1 LFSTLIFR
9 KEHFFHDLFPMVVAV
24 VPGSFG
30 AAFNCECTTAKMP
43 RGSRKPGF
51 EESRREKYIL

>member
-1 LFSTLIFR
+1 
-9 KEHFFHDLFPMVVAV
+9 MVVAV